1 MNSETP
7 LNASYLSRCEAWLES
22 DPALTSEGLN
32 QTIEKFTRQLQSN
45 IGGDTVVQQ
54 DLQDTIDL
62 LNNHLVELLGPDA
75 EEPEILREAPSSQ
88 SASAST
94 ESLLDLSPLLPLE
107 QQAMNLSRE
116 EKQQR
121 LADLLASGVVTQ
133 GLGK

>member
-7 LNASYLSRCEAWLES
+7 QNASYLSRCETWLES

-45 IGGDTVVQQ
+45 AGGDSGLQQ

-75 EEPEILREAPSSQ
+75 EEPEVIGQAPSSK
-88 SASAST
+88 SADT
-94 ESLLDLSPLLPLE
+94 NIEPLLDLSPLLPLE
-107 QQAMNLSRE
+107 QQAMNLSPE

-121 LADLLASGVVTQ
+121 LADLLARGVVTQ

>member
-7 LNASYLSRCEAWLES
+7 LSASYLSRCEAWLES
-22 DPALTSEGLN
+22 DPTLTSEGLN

-45 IGGDTVVQQ
+45 KEGDSVLQQ

-62 LNNHLVELLGPDA
+62 LNNHLVELLGPDG
-75 EEPEILREAPSSQ
+75 EEPEAFSEAPSSQ
-88 SASAST
+88 SAST

-107 QQAMNLSRE
+107 QHATNLSPE

-121 LADLLASGVVTQ
+121 LADLLSSGVVTQ